1 MTLNSKQRTLM
12 LALAALT
19 FLSIFFLTLCLV
31 LFLEPDEGYFAVGK
45 GVPLRVAFAAA
56 YLLGLVLC
64 VLCGILTPRTEVL
77 QTENTVSGPHKLR
90 FTLAGTLTVLL
101 GALEILLNLEH
112 SVEISLI
119 VGVGACLYGLYM
131 LLVGAHSGLEARIP
145 TVLCL
150 YLGACMPLG
159 ISLGNTSNY
168 YRHIN
173 SVENDLSTVF
183 CISFMIYILYEGN
196 RLTSGTHSRF
206 HLSAMLATLHS
217 GTSLAVAYILA
228 YLSGT
233 ANETSRLYQML
244 LVLAV
249 CIAVAV
255 ELARY
260 LSINPPHPDP
270 EDADAKESEEERI
283 VQNNDIFSDIRNNE
297 QETLG
302 QFTEIDYD
310 GDHKDQSQQKS
321 S

>member
-1 MTLNSKQRTLM
+1 MTLNSKHRTLM
-12 LALAALT
+12 IVLAALT
-19 FLSIFFLTLCLV
+19 FLSTFFLTLCLV
-31 LFLEPDEGYFAVGK
+31 LFLEPNEGYFAVGE
-45 GVPLRVAFAAA
+45 GVPLRAAFAAV
-56 YLLGLVLC
+56 YLLGLALC
-64 VLCGILTPRTEVL
+64 VVCGFLTPRGKA
-77 QTENTVSGPHKLR
+77 QQAENAVSGSHKLR
-90 FTLAGTLTVLL
+90 FTLAGTLIVLL
-101 GALEILLNLEH
+101 GTLEILLNLEH

-131 LLVGAHSGLEARIP
+131 LLVGARSGFEARVP

-150 YLGACMPLG
+150 YLGVCMPLG

-196 RLTSGTHSRF
+196 RLTSGAHSRF

-217 GTSLAVAYILA
+217 GVSLAVAYILA

-233 ANETSRLYQML
+233 ANETSRLYQMF

-249 CIAVAV
+249 CIAVV
-255 ELARY
+255 LELARC
-260 LSINPPHPDP
+260 LSIDPPHHDSDSQ
-270 EDADAKESEEERI
+270 EEISEEK
-283 VQNNDIFSDIRNNE
+283 VAQNNDIFADIRSNE
-297 QETLG
+297 QEPIG

-310 GDHKDQSQQKS
+310 GDRKDKDQ
-321 S
+321 

>member
-1 MTLNSKQRTLM
+1 MIT
-12 LALAALT
+12 LAALT
-19 FLSIFFLTLCLV
+19 FLSTFFLTLCLV
-31 LFLEPDEGYFAVGK
+31 LFLEPNEGYFATGK
-45 GVPLRVAFAAA
+45 GVPLRIAFAAV
-56 YLLGLVLC
+56 YLLGLALC
-64 VLCGILTPRTEVL
+64 VVCGFLTPRGKAQ
-77 QTENTVSGPHKLR
+77 QTENTVSGSHKLR
-90 FTLAGTLTVLL
+90 FTFVGTLTVLL

-112 SVEISLI
+112 STEISLI

-131 LLVGAHSGLEARIP
+131 LLVGARSGFEARIP

-150 YLGACMPLG
+150 YLGALMPLG

-217 GTSLAVAYILA
+217 GVSLAVAYILA

-244 LVLAV
+244 LVLAA

-255 ELARY
+255 ELARC
-260 LSINPPHPDP
+260 ININLPYPDP
-270 EDADAKESEEERI
+270 ENTEETKEKI
-283 VQNNDIFSDIRNNE
+283 VQNNDIFTDIRNNE
-297 QETLG
+297 QETFG
-302 QFTEIDYD
+302 QLTEIDYD
-310 GDHKDQSQQKS
+310 GDSQKISTPLDGS
-321 S
+321 SDENR